1 MAAAAQTFLGTLDAA
16 QRAKAHLPFDS
27 EERFN
32 WFYIPKDRVGLPL
45 KQMTAP
51 QREATMALL
60 HAGLS
65 EKGYTKAEAV
75 RALEPVLAEIEKNPV
90 RRDPELYYV
99 SIFGDP
105 TPAGTW
111 GWRYEGH
118 HLSQNWT
125 VVRGESIA
133 SSPQFFGSNPAE
145 VRDGPKKG
153 TRVLAAEEDLARA
166 LLERL
171 TEAQRAKAVIS
182 AEAPD
187 DMLTA
192 NNRKAAMQ
200 EDRGLSHEEL
210 TPEQRGL
217 LMAVIEEYAGAQ
229 QRSIAQKRLEA
240 VRTAGLGKVKFAWMG
255 GLERGKRHYYRIQGP
270 TFLIEYDNT
279 QNDANHIHAVW
290 RDFTGDFG
298 LDSAL
303 GALPHVAASRGR
315 TAPARAPA
323 GPPQGSV
330 ACGRRPC
337 GSAQSAGGR
346 RVVQPRPQ
354 RQPWSLRGV
363 PPSSVGW
370 GRARCERTWSVWRW
384 WDCLLSDLLVP
395 GIMSSRGG
403 AVR

>member
-1 MAAAAQTFLGTLDAA
+1 MKTLFPLLLACIGVSMSSPASAADSPATTMAAAAQTFLGTLDAA
-16 QRAKAHLPFDS
+16 QKGRAQLPFDS

-45 KQMTAP
+45 KQMTPP

-75 RALEPVLAEIEKNPV
+75 RALEPVLAAIEKNPV
-90 RRDPELYYV
+90 RRDPDLYYV

-105 TPAGTW
+105 TPTGTW

-125 VVRGESIA
+125 VVRGQSIA

-182 AEAPD
+182 PEAPD

-200 EDRGLSHEEL
+200 EDRGVSHEEL

-229 QRSIAQKRLEA
+229 QRSIAQGRLEA
-240 VRTAGLGKVKFAWMG
+240 VRTAGLGKVRFAWMG

-290 RDFTGDFG
+290 RDFNGDFG
-298 LDSAL
+298 LDLLSEHYRTS
-303 GALPHVAASRGR
+303 PHHAD
-315 TAPARAPA
+315 ARHRHEH
-323 GPPQGSV
+323 PQGRSK
-330 ACGRRPC
+330 AP
-337 GSAQSAGGR
+337 
-346 RVVQPRPQ
+346 
-354 RQPWSLRGV
+354 
-363 PPSSVGW
+363 
-370 GRARCERTWSVWRW
+370 
-384 WDCLLSDLLVP
+384 
-395 GIMSSRGG
+395 
-403 AVR
+403 

>member
-1 MAAAAQTFLGTLDAA
+1 
-16 QRAKAHLPFDS
+16 
-27 EERFN
+27 
-32 WFYIPKDRVGLPL
+32 
-45 KQMTAP
+45 
-51 QREATMALL
+51 MALL

-75 RALEPVLAEIEKNPV
+75 RALEPVLAAIEKNPV
-90 RRDPELYYV
+90 RRDPDLYYV

-105 TPAGTW
+105 TPTGTW

-125 VVRGESIA
+125 VVRGQSIA

-182 AEAPD
+182 PEAPD

-200 EDRGLSHEEL
+200 EDRGVSHEEL

-217 LMAVIEEYAGAQ
+217 LMAVIEEYAAAQ
-229 QRSIAQKRLEA
+229 QRSIAQARLEA
-240 VRTAGLGKVKFAWMG
+240 VRTAGLGKVRFAWMG
-255 GLERGKRHYYRIQGP
+255 GLARGKRHYYRIQGP

-290 RDFTGDFG
+290 RDFNGDFG
-298 LDSAL
+298 LDLLSEHYRTS
-303 GALPHVAASRGR
+303 PHHAD
-315 TAPARAPA
+315 ARHRHEH
-323 GPPQGSV
+323 PQGRSK
-330 ACGRRPC
+330 AP
-337 GSAQSAGGR
+337 
-346 RVVQPRPQ
+346 
-354 RQPWSLRGV
+354 
-363 PPSSVGW
+363 
-370 GRARCERTWSVWRW
+370 
-384 WDCLLSDLLVP
+384 
-395 GIMSSRGG
+395 
-403 AVR
+403 